1 LWGNIFFAQVEK
13 YGVEAPFEYIRRIRE
28 VGIKK
33 FWEEFQELGLSHV
46 HGLENGGEEDESASS
61 A

>member
-1 LWGNIFFAQVEK
+1 VEK
-13 YGVEAPFEYIRRIRE
+13 YGIEAPFEYIRRIRE
-28 VGIKK
+28 VGMKK